1 MERRDDRSVDDTRAG
16 NGPVTSHALV
26 ASAALLATCA
36 LWAPGC
42 AADNEPAAAASSSA
56 PAAPALRP
64 VSLPDLSNAAASV
77 RGQIQ
82 SVHAGAMR
90 QIEAPGTPAADK
102 ASAYGELGKLL
113 MAAEFGSAAES
124 CLLNAQTLSPGDMR
138 WPYYL
143 GQLYKAQGAT
153 DRSIAAFE
161 TALKLRPDDGPTL
174 LWLGEGYLAQ
184 DRPEAAEP
192 HFAKARSIQPASAAP
207 LAGLGRVALARRDYA
222 GAVKFLEA
230 ALVLEPR
237 ASAVHYSLGLAY
249 RSLGDPT
256 KAEFHLQ
263 RRGGADVAFAD
274 PLMSEVR
281 AMLKSAAAYESLGI
295 AALEGGDLA
304 AATSYFRQG
313 LDVAPDSA
321 SLHHRLG
328 TALFLGGDAR
338 AGQEQFEAALKLA
351 PDFARAHYS
360 LGVVMAS
367 SGRPREAI
375 ERLSAAVK
383 SEPDYV
389 EARLLLGDMLRH
401 SGRPKD
407 ALAHYGHVLA
417 LDQRS
422 SAAMLG
428 QSLALAA
435 MGDYRQ
441 SRNRLLEANKAHPAH
456 ADISQ
461 ALARILAAT
470 PDSALRDGRRAVAIM
485 QDVVK
490 QQPGPEQS
498 EAMAMA
504 YAEAGEFG
512 QAVAWQRKAVEAAEA
527 ARRDPLVRD
536 EMVQNLLLFERGE
549 PSRIPWRPG
558 TMP

>member
-1 MERRDDRSVDDTRAG
+1 MAPTAV
-16 NGPVTSHALV
+16 VL
-26 ASAALLATCA
+26 A
-36 LWAPGC
+36 LWTTGC
-42 AADNEPAAAASSSA
+42 GAEDERARGASSS
-56 PAAPALRP
+56 PATTPVLHP
-64 VSLPDLSNAAASV
+64 VSLPELSNAAASV
-77 RGQIQ
+77 RDQIQ
-82 SVHAGAMR
+82 SVHAAAMR
-90 QIEAPGTPAADK
+90 RIEAPAAPPAEK

-124 CLLNAQTLSPGDMR
+124 CLLNAQTLAPADMR

-143 GQLYKAQGAT
+143 GHLYKAQGAT
-153 DRSIAAFE
+153 ERSIAAFE
-161 TALKLRPDDGPTL
+161 EAVRLRPEDVPAL
-174 LWLGEGYLAQ
+174 MWLGEGYLAQ
-184 DRPEAAEP
+184 DRPDAAEAR
-192 HFAKARSIQPASAAP
+192 FSNARSLQPAAAAP
-207 LAGLGRVALARRDYA
+207 LAGLGRVALARRDFA

-230 ALVLEPR
+230 ALVVDPR
-237 ASAVHYSLGLAY
+237 ASAVHYPLGLAY
-249 RSLGDPT
+249 RGLGDPA
-256 KAEFHLQ
+256 KAEFYLQ

-274 PLMSEVR
+274 PLMSDMR
-281 AMLKSAAAYESLGI
+281 GMLKSAAAYESLGI

-304 AATSYFRQG
+304 TATRYFRQG

-367 SGRPREAI
+367 AGRPREAI

-407 ALAHYGHVLA
+407 ALAHYAHVLA

-435 MGDYRQ
+435 VGDYRQ
-441 SRNRLLEANKAHPAH
+441 ARDRLSEASLTHVDH

-461 ALARILAAT
+461 ALARILAAA
-470 PDSALRDGRRAVAIM
+470 PDAAVRDGRRAVAIM
-485 QDVVK
+485 QAVV
-490 QQPGPEQS
+490 QQQAGPEQS

-504 YAEAGEFG
+504 YAEAGDYG
-512 QAVAWQRKAVEAAEA
+512 QAIEWQRKAIGAADA
-527 ARRDPLVRD
+527 AGRDPHVRD
-536 EMVQNLLLFERGE
+536 QMQQNLILFERKE
-549 PSRIPWRPG
+549 PCRIPWRAG

>member
-1 MERRDDRSVDDTRAG
+1 MSARRFIASVA
-16 NGPVTSHALV
+16 VVL
-26 ASAALLATCA
+26 A
-36 LWAPGC
+36 LWMALC
-42 AADNEPAAAASSSA
+42 AAEDERADGAKSPA
-56 PAAPALRP
+56 AAPALLP

-77 RGQIQ
+77 RDQIQ
-82 SVHAGAMR
+82 SVHAAAMR
-90 QIEAPGTPAADK
+90 RIEAPGTPPAEQ

-113 MAAEFGSAAES
+113 MAAEFGSAAEA
-124 CLLNAQTLSPGDMR
+124 CLLNARTLAPADMR

-143 GQLYKAQGAT
+143 GHLYKAQGAT

-161 TALKLRPDDGPTL
+161 EAVRLRPEDVPTL
-174 LWLGEGYLAQ
+174 MWLGEGYLAQ
-184 DRPEAAEP
+184 DRPDAAEP
-192 HFAKARSIQPASAAP
+192 RFSKARSLQPAAAAP

-230 ALVLEPR
+230 ALAAEPR
-237 ASAVHYSLGLAY
+237 ASAVHYPLGLAY
-249 RSLGDPT
+249 RSLGDPA

-274 PLMSEVR
+274 PLMSDVR
-281 AMLKSAAAYESLGI
+281 GMLKSAAAYESLGI

-304 AATSYFRQG
+304 TATSYFRQG
-313 LDVAPDSA
+313 LEVAPDSA

-367 SGRPREAI
+367 AGRPREAI

-417 LDQRS
+417 LDPRSERRHARAVAGARRRGRLPS
-422 SAAMLG
+422 SA
-428 QSLALAA
+428 
-435 MGDYRQ
+435 R
-441 SRNRLLEANKAHPAH
+441 PAVGSEQDACGSCRH
-456 ADISQ
+456 QPGAGPYS
-461 ALARILAAT
+461 
-470 PDSALRDGRRAVAIM
+470 GRRARCGRPRRQARRR
-485 QDVVK
+485 DH
-490 QQPGPEQS
+490 
-498 EAMAMA
+498 
-504 YAEAGEFG
+504 AGRRS
-512 QAVAWQRKAVEAAEA
+512 AA
-527 ARRDPLVRD
+527 ARTRA
-536 EMVQNLLLFERGE
+536 E
-549 PSRIPWRPG
+549 
-558 TMP
+558 